1 MMKLAMDLWMINIFR
16 HFICDSFDAEISS
29 PNCKLCVHCLAIIM
43 AQVQLPDNN
52 NNRSIAGP
60 KTPKTIKR
68 QPMEDRAKPVD
79 YEVQQE
85 TYDGPKKPPMPL
97 DVALNQVP
105 PLWLMVSHLILVQR
119 AKENDFAFFKDM
131 QIEANCPEYNGYK
144 TSLVRQAGLVPEP
157 KTEVA
162 FLPLIDCLPAHHD
175 TIKTAIVKGL
185 TLVKAAGQES
195 LIFTVDQQL
204 YKVTI
209 DILFHQPSYSK
220 YVLPVL
226 GGMHMLMNF
235 IHSIAVIMAGSGM
248 K

>member
-1 MMKLAMDLWMINIFR
+1 
-16 HFICDSFDAEISS
+16 
-29 PNCKLCVHCLAIIM
+29 
-43 AQVQLPDNN
+43 
-52 NNRSIAGP
+52 
-60 KTPKTIKR
+60 
-68 QPMEDRAKPVD
+68 
-79 YEVQQE
+79 
-85 TYDGPKKPPMPL
+85 
-97 DVALNQVP
+97 
-105 PLWLMVSHLILVQR
+105 MVSHLILVQR

-185 TLVKAAGQES
+185 TLVKAAGQEA

-209 DILFHQPSYSK
+209 DILFHQPSYFK
-220 YVLPVL
+220 YVIPVL

-248 K
+248 KDILASTFGSVDKMLSGKKYPQNFCALRMPAEEIIHNLVLEEGITRFDSLISVLDTCATQSRTTKL